1 MQLNNIIDKYISINS
16 SGKIIFDNDS
26 LGIIDKSN
34 DDYYKYTIYF
44 NSRIPINKNGDLS
57 IEINEDD
64 NELINTLMSK
74 KQYRASIYG
83 KSEIDE
89 NNIIDSITV
98 YLNYNRIGSIENDI
112 KVISDVLKDTQFI
125 SLTFSISKLKK
136 FDDFDL
142 KIKINN
148 IF

>member
-57 IEINEDD
+57 IEINEAN

-83 KSEIDE
+83 KSEVDE
-89 NNIIDSITV
+89 NNIIDSLTV
-98 YLNYNRIGSIENDI
+98 YLNYNRIGIIEDNNKI
-112 KVISDVLKDTQFI
+112 ISDILKDTQFI

-136 FDDFDL
+136 FDDFNL

>member
-16 SGKIIFDNDS
+16 SGKITFDNDS

-57 IEINEDD
+57 IEINKDD

-136 FDDFDL
+136 FDDFNL

>member
-16 SGKIIFDNDS
+16 SGKITFDNDS

-83 KSEIDE
+83 KREIDE

-98 YLNYNRIGSIENDI
+98 YLNYNRIGIIENDI

-136 FDDFDL
+136 FDNFNL

>member
-16 SGKIIFDNDS
+16 SGKITFDNDS

-83 KSEIDE
+83 KSEVNE
-89 NNIIDSITV
+89 NNIINSITV
-98 YLNYNRIGSIENDI
+98 YLNYNRIGIIENNNKI
-112 KVISDVLKDTQFI
+112 ISDILKDTQFI

-136 FDDFDL
+136 FDDFNL

>member
-34 DDYYKYTIYF
+34 DDYYKYTVYF

-83 KSEIDE
+83 KSEVDE
-89 NNIIDSITV
+89 NNIIDSLTI
-98 YLNYNRIGSIENDI
+98 YLNYNRIGIIENNNTI
-112 KVISDVLKDTQFI
+112 ISDILKDTQFI

>member
-16 SGKIIFDNDS
+16 SGKITFDNDS

-83 KSEIDE
+83 KSEVNE
-89 NNIIDSITV
+89 NNIIDSITI
-98 YLNYNRIGSIENDI
+98 YLNYNRIGIIENDI

-136 FDDFDL
+136 FDDFNL

>member
-1 MQLNNIIDKYISINS
+1 MQLNNIIDKCISINS
-16 SGKIIFDNDS
+16 LGKIIFDNDS

-83 KSEIDE
+83 KSEVDE
-89 NNIIDSITV
+89 NNIIDSLTV
-98 YLNYNRIGSIENDI
+98 YLNYNRIGNIEDNNKI
-112 KVISDVLKDTQFI
+112 ISDILKDTQFI
-125 SLTFSISKLKK
+125 SLTLSISKLKK

-142 KIKINN
+142 AIKINN

>member
-1 MQLNNIIDKYISINS
+1 MQLNNIIDKCISINS

-34 DDYYKYTIYF
+34 DDYYKYTVYF

-83 KSEIDE
+83 KSEVDE
-89 NNIIDSITV
+89 NNIIDSLTV
-98 YLNYNRIGSIENDI
+98 YLNYNRIGIIENNNI
-112 KVISDVLKDTQFI
+112 IISDILKDTQFI

>member
-1 MQLNNIIDKYISINS
+1 MQLNNIIDKCISINS

-26 LGIIDKSN
+26 LGIINKSN
-34 DDYYKYTIYF
+34 DDYYKYTVYF

-64 NELINTLMSK
+64 NELINTMMSK

-83 KSEIDE
+83 KSEVDE
-89 NNIIDSITV
+89 NNIIDSLTV
-98 YLNYNRIGSIENDI
+98 YLNYNRIGIIENNNKI
-112 KVISDVLKDTQFI
+112 ISDILKDTQFI

>member
-1 MQLNNIIDKYISINS
+1 MKVYSIIDKYITINS
-16 SGKIIFDNDS
+16 SGKITFDNDS

-83 KSEIDE
+83 KSENDE

-98 YLNYNRIGSIENDI
+98 YLNYNRIGIIENDI

-136 FDDFDL
+136 FNDFNL

>member
-1 MQLNNIIDKYISINS
+1 MQLNNIIDKCISINS

-34 DDYYKYTIYF
+34 DDYYKYTVYF

-83 KSEIDE
+83 KSEVDE
-89 NNIIDSITV
+89 NNIIDSLTV
-98 YLNYNRIGSIENDI
+98 YLNYNRIGIIENNNTI
-112 KVISDVLKDTQFI
+112 ISDILKDTQFI

>member
-125 SLTFSISKLKK
+125 SI
-136 FDDFDL
+136 
-142 KIKINN
+142 
-148 IF
+148 

>member
-16 SGKIIFDNDS
+16 SGKITFDNES

-136 FDDFDL
+136 FDDFNL

>member
-16 SGKIIFDNDS
+16 SGKITFDNDS

-83 KSEIDE
+83 KSEVNE
-89 NNIIDSITV
+89 NNIINSITV
-98 YLNYNRIGSIENDI
+98 YLNYNRIGIIENDI

-136 FDDFDL
+136 FDDFNL

>member
-34 DDYYKYTIYF
+34 DDYYKYTVYF

-83 KSEIDE
+83 KSEVDE
-89 NNIIDSITV
+89 NNIIDSLTV
-98 YLNYNRIGSIENDI
+98 YLNYNRIGIIENNNKI
-112 KVISDVLKDTQFI
+112 ISDILKDTQFI

-142 KIKINN
+142 TIKINN

>member
-1 MQLNNIIDKYISINS
+1 MQLNNIIDKCISINS
-16 SGKIIFDNDS
+16 SGKITFDNDL

-34 DDYYKYTIYF
+34 DDYYKYTVYF
-44 NSRIPINKNGDLS
+44 NLKIPINKNGDLS

-83 KSEIDE
+83 KSEVDE
-89 NNIIDSITV
+89 NNIIDSLTV
-98 YLNYNRIGSIENDI
+98 YLNYNRIGIIENNNKI
-112 KVISDVLKDTQFI
+112 ISDILKDTQFI

-142 KIKINN
+142 AIKINN

>member
-34 DDYYKYTIYF
+34 DDYYKYTVYF

-83 KSEIDE
+83 KSEVDE
-89 NNIIDSITV
+89 NNIIDSLTV
-98 YLNYNRIGSIENDI
+98 YLNYNRIGIIENNNKI
-112 KVISDVLKDTQFI
+112 ISDILKDTQFI

-142 KIKINN
+142 AIKINN

>member
-1 MQLNNIIDKYISINS
+1 MQLNNIIDKCISINS

-83 KSEIDE
+83 KSEVDE
-89 NNIIDSITV
+89 NNIIDSLTV
-98 YLNYNRIGSIENDI
+98 YLNYNRIGIIENNNI
-112 KVISDVLKDTQFI
+112 IISDILKDTQFI

>member
-16 SGKIIFDNDS
+16 SGKITFDNDS

-83 KSEIDE
+83 KREIDE

-98 YLNYNRIGSIENDI
+98 YLNYNRIGIIENDI

-136 FDDFDL
+136 FNDFNL

>member
-83 KSEIDE
+83 KSEVDE
-89 NNIIDSITV
+89 NNIIDSLTV

-112 KVISDVLKDTQFI
+112 KVISDILKDTQFI

-142 KIKINN
+142 AIKINN

>member
-26 LGIIDKSN
+26 LGIINKSN
-34 DDYYKYTIYF
+34 DDYYKYTVYF

-83 KSEIDE
+83 KSEVDE
-89 NNIIDSITV
+89 NNIIDSLTV
-98 YLNYNRIGSIENDI
+98 YLNYNRIGIIENNNNI
-112 KVISDVLKDTQFI
+112 ISDILKDTQFI
-125 SLTFSISKLKK
+125 SLTFSISKLKN

-142 KIKINN
+142 AIKINN

>member
-1 MQLNNIIDKYISINS
+1 MQLNNIIDKCISINS

-34 DDYYKYTIYF
+34 DDYYKYTVYF

-83 KSEIDE
+83 KSEVDE
-89 NNIIDSITV
+89 NNIIDSLTV
-98 YLNYNRIGSIENDI
+98 YLNYNRIGIIENNNKI
-112 KVISDVLKDTQFI
+112 ISDILKDTQFI

-142 KIKINN
+142 AIKINN

>member
-44 NSRIPINKNGDLS
+44 NSRIPTNKNGDLS

-83 KSEIDE
+83 KSEVDE
-89 NNIIDSITV
+89 NNIIDSLTV

-142 KIKINN
+142 AIKINN

>member
-16 SGKIIFDNDS
+16 SGKITFDNDS

-112 KVISDVLKDTQFI
+112 KVISDVLKNTQFI

-136 FDDFDL
+136 FDDFNL

>member
-1 MQLNNIIDKYISINS
+1 MQLNNIIDKCISINS
-16 SGKIIFDNDS
+16 LGKIIFDNDS

-34 DDYYKYTIYF
+34 DDYYKYTVYF

-74 KQYRASIYG
+74 KQCRASIHG
-83 KSEIDE
+83 KSEVGE
-89 NNIIDSITV
+89 NNIIDSLTV
-98 YLNYNRIGSIENDI
+98 YLNYNRIGIIENNNKI
-112 KVISDVLKDTQFI
+112 ISDILKDTQFI

-136 FDDFDL
+136 FDDFNL

>member
-16 SGKIIFDNDS
+16 SGKITFDNES

-136 FDDFDL
+136 FDNFNL

>member
-16 SGKIIFDNDS
+16 SGKITFDNDS

-83 KSEIDE
+83 KSEVNE
-89 NNIIDSITV
+89 NNIINSITV
-98 YLNYNRIGSIENDI
+98 YLNYNRIGIIENDI

-136 FDDFDL
+136 FDNFNL

>member
-16 SGKIIFDNDS
+16 SGKITFDNDS

-64 NELINTLMSK
+64 NELINTLMAK

-83 KSEIDE
+83 KSEVNE
-89 NNIIDSITV
+89 NNIINSITV

-125 SLTFSISKLKK
+125 SLTFSIFKLKK
-136 FDDFDL
+136 FDDFNL

>member
-1 MQLNNIIDKYISINS
+1 MQLNNIIDKCISINS

-83 KSEIDE
+83 KSEVDE
-89 NNIIDSITV
+89 NNIIDSLTV
-98 YLNYNRIGSIENDI
+98 YLNYNRIGIIENNNKI
-112 KVISDVLKDTQFI
+112 ISDILKDTQFI

>member
-16 SGKIIFDNDS
+16 SGKITFDNDS

-83 KSEIDE
+83 KSEVNE
-89 NNIIDSITV
+89 NNIINSITV

-112 KVISDVLKDTQFI
+112 KVISDVLKDAQFI

-136 FDDFDL
+136 FNDFNL

>member
-1 MQLNNIIDKYISINS
+1 MQVYSIIDKYITINS
-16 SGKIIFDNDS
+16 SGKITFDNDS

-83 KSEIDE
+83 KSENDE

-98 YLNYNRIGSIENDI
+98 YLNYNRIGIIENDI

-136 FDDFDL
+136 FNDFNL